1 MNSIIKMH
9 NLIYALIISTMIIGC
24 SDNKQTEEK
33 TTQVKQASASG
44 IEVVENK
51 DANAIK
57 VQEKAQDKN
66 QSKSYYFDYGIKSA
80 YSEDAKPANSDASV
94 RVKPRTN
101 IDANMNVRSPY
112 EKVQVSL
119 LVSKL
124 SKKFIVK
131 CSACHN
137 DYANGVIGPSL
148 LHKDSEY
155 IFSQIMKFKKDKNLN
170 VLMSNLV
177 ENMSETEIK
186 EIADEIYSFNKKI
199 NEMRK

>member
-1 MNSIIKMH
+1 MKSIIKMH
-9 NLIYALIISTMIIGC
+9 NLIYALVISILLVGC

-33 TTQVKQASASG
+33 ITQAKEASASG
-44 IEVVENK
+44 IEVVANK

-57 VQEKAQDKN
+57 VQEKARDKN
-66 QSKSYYFDYGIKSA
+66 QSKSYYFDYGVKSA
-80 YSEDAKPANSDASV
+80 YSQDAKPANEDASV
-94 RVKPRTN
+94 RIKPRTN

-112 EKVQVSL
+112 EKVQVSMM
-119 LVSKL
+119 VSRL
-124 SKKFIVK
+124 SKRFIVK

-148 LHKDSEY
+148 LHKDSGY

-177 ENMSETEIK
+177 ENMSEAEIK

-199 NEMRK
+199 KEMRK